1 MSVANYDSFHNP
13 DVALSGFLNTFENVI
28 NVLALITTVR
38 IKKKTEVNGLMEKM
52 LRIFTLEINYKE
64 V

>member
-38 IKKKTEVNGLMEKM
+38 IKKKNRSEWFDGKNAQNL
-52 LRIFTLEINYKE
+52 YA
-64 V
+64 